1 MRIAGASMSPHLAY
15 CGGSFG
21 RVSLMAAD
29 TALADH
35 ARDCVQLLVNVHSG
49 ARVVRVDG
57 ATIGLQPFDA
67 VVIAPRQIYA
77 IVQPDADPAAQAI
90 TPGFLLIKSPTAD
103 GAPRRAAHGGP
114 VRTALRGAA
123 RDDTQQLV
131 SELLRPEPDSA
142 AIEDGVHVLQV
153 AGGAPPEGA
162 PAGGPGGR
170 SLARIAREIDALQA
184 LQDFGST
191 RERAAACAM
200 SERHFLTLFR
210 RATRLPPRGFYNMLR
225 LETAFAQLAD
235 AGCGSVADIAYRLGF
250 SAPPHFTRFMRA
262 NTGWTPTAYR
272 ACLQALPP
280 LLRPRLTPLPAAP
293 GR

>member
-1 MRIAGASMSPHLAY
+1 MSPHLAY

-35 ARDCVQLLVNVHSG
+35 ARDCVQLLVNVHS
-49 ARVVRVDG
+49 AVRAVRVDG
-57 ATIGLQPFDA
+57 ATVGLQPFEA
-67 VVIAPRQIYA
+67 VVIAPRQTYA
-77 IVQPDADPAAQAI
+77 IPPQGGGPVAHASA
-90 TPGFLLIKSPTAD
+90 PGFLLVKSPVAG
-103 GAPRRAAHGGP
+103 GASGRGVRGGL

-123 RDDTQQLV
+123 RDDTRQLV
-131 SELLRPEPDSA
+131 AELLRPAPASA
-142 AIEDGVHVLQV
+142 TIEGGVRALQV
-153 AGGAPPEGA
+153 AGGAPPDA
-162 PAGGPGGR
+162 AQARGPGGR
-170 SLARIAREIDALQA
+170 TLARIAREIEALQG

-210 RATRLPPRGFYNMLR
+210 RATQLPPRGFYNMLR

-280 LLRPRLTPLPAAP
+280 PLRPRLAVQAA
-293 GR
+293 R